1 MWMLQTLTGEQPEQ
15 TFRILPGGVRTVGR
29 ATGADFI
36 VDAALVSRV
45 HCRLTALPD
54 GQLEVRD
61 LESTNGTFVNGQ
73 RIEAARLSDGDRLQI
88 GRLELV
94 VTRDMTRP
102 QDESESAAHGSAS
115 RHGSSDDASTSAL
128 RSCRPL
134 CLDRHSIHAGGRRPP
149 AMLSSL
155 FADPRAHKP
164 LWSSAPRRS
173 PRLVLVVVVPSTERD
188 YLPAKYSSTN
198 GLVVRSRPMVV
209 SGPCPGW
216 TMASSPRGNSTCV
229 IDRISV
235 A

>member
-102 QDESESAAHGSAS
+102 QDESEPAAE
-115 RHGSSDDASTSAL
+115 SS
-128 RSCRPL
+128 
-134 CLDRHSIHAGGRRPP
+134 
-149 AMLSSL
+149 
-155 FADPRAHKP
+155 
-164 LWSSAPRRS
+164 
-173 PRLVLVVVVPSTERD
+173 
-188 YLPAKYSSTN
+188 
-198 GLVVRSRPMVV
+198 
-209 SGPCPGW
+209 
-216 TMASSPRGNSTCV
+216 
-229 IDRISV
+229 
-235 A
+235 